1 MIATK
6 TDSEIIELI
15 LSSFQ
20 KELGDSR
27 PGWLVRLLFRPPPMP
42 DAIGYVQ
49 QFQGIDEIGSVT
61 GTVQGSWRI
70 TYNTI
75 EKLPSDFSIPRPDL
89 SGGFFGYKYFTFTL
103 PDASELGFAS
113 WQSGPR
119 CGLGYYYKVDN
130 NRVKKAKALWIS

>member
-1 MIATK
+1 MSATK

-27 PGWLVRLLFRPPPMP
+27 LGWLAWLLFRSPPMP
-42 DAIGYVQ
+42 DAVGYVQ
-49 QFQGIDEIGSVT
+49 QFQGIDEMGSMT
-61 GTVQGSWRI
+61 GTVQGVWRI

-75 EKLPSDFSIPRPDL
+75 EKLSSDFSIPRSDL
-89 SGGFFGYKYFTFTL
+89 SCSLYGFKYFTFTL

-130 NRVKKAKALWIS
+130 NSIKMAKALWIS

>member
-1 MIATK
+1 MSVIK
-6 TDSEIIELI
+6 TDSEITELI

-27 PGWLVRLLFRPPPMP
+27 PGWLARLLFRSPPMP
-42 DAIGYVQ
+42 DAVGYVQ
-49 QFQGIDEIGSVT
+49 QFQGIDEIGSMT
-61 GTVQGSWRI
+61 GMVQGVWRI

-75 EKLPSDFSIPRPDL
+75 EKLPSDFSIPWPDL
-89 SGGFFGYKYFTFTL
+89 SSNLYGYKYFTFTL
-103 PDASELGFAS
+103 PGASKLGFVS

-130 NRVKKAKALWIS
+130 NSVKMAKALWIS